1 MLMPGWR
8 VVVRRPSGV
17 KMVVEDPSNL
27 LDPSSSPVR
36 GELSWLMLADADE
49 STAMPLMVTS
59 LMQRV
64 LPVAAELY
72 HG

>member
-17 KMVVEDPSNL
+17 KMVVEDPSN
-27 LDPSSSPVR
+27 SPVR
-36 GELSWLMLADADE
+36 GEFASSWLMLADVDE

>member
-8 VVVRRPSGV
+8 VVVRRPSRV
-17 KMVVEDPSNL
+17 KMEVEDPSN
-27 LDPSSSPVR
+27 SPVRGER

>member
-8 VVVRRPSGV
+8 VGVRRPSGV
-17 KMVVEDPSNL
+17 KMVVEDPSN
-27 LDPSSSPVR
+27 SPVR
-36 GELSWLMLADADE
+36 GEKGELASSWWMLADADE

>member
-8 VVVRRPSGV
+8 VGVRRPSGV
-17 KMVVEDPSNL
+17 KMAVEDPSN
-27 LDPSSSPVR
+27 SPVR
-36 GELSWLMLADADE
+36 GEKGELASSWWMLADADE